1 MTRDTRGDVRG
12 AFAFA
17 LLATFAVL
25 SLAIVVVGARAYR
38 SINQTAETVQT
49 FRTGMSYLIGKV
61 RGADEAGM
69 LEIRSFGESNL
80 LVLGSVLDDTRYN
93 TYIYFQD
100 GAICEYFAAADRAF
114 DAGYGEEIVAAR
126 SLSFALENRLLTIAL
141 TDGAGIAHVSS
152 VFLAAGGEAEP

>member
-12 AFAFA
+12 VFVFA
-17 LLATFAVL
+17 LLAALAVL
-25 SLAIVVVGARAYR
+25 SLVIVVVGARAYR
-38 SINQTAETVQT
+38 SIDRTAETVHT

-61 RGADEAGM
+61 RGADEEGM
-69 LEIRSFGESNL
+69 LEVRSSGEYDM

-114 DAGYGEEIVAAR
+114 DAGYGEEIIPVEA
-126 SLSFALENRLLTIAL
+126 LSFTLKDRLLTIAL
-141 TDGAGIAHVSS
+141 TDDAGTEHVSS
-152 VFLAAGGEAEP
+152 VFLTAGGEAEP